1 MEDIQCIFCN
11 GNSNQ
16 IVIEENGY
24 KGRKCP
30 KCGLIFIS
38 PRPTFT
44 EILNLYAHDQA
55 QISAESHI
63 SKFFS
68 KRLYA
73 KHNLQIIKKYIKN
86 GSMLEIGAG
95 AGYFLDEARKEG
107 FEVYGI
113 ELNNIQADFIR
124 RKLRIHCEESPL
136 DISLFDVKK
145 FDIIYHCDI
154 VSHFYDPISEFQ
166 KINNKLKKNG
176 IVVFE
181 TGNLGDVKEEY
192 YKFVTNFQYP
202 DHLFFFSENN
212 LKKLLGV
219 TGFEFI
225 KIYRYSILPHLMI
238 FKMLKKIIDLIK
250 SKEKTRNINKTQN
263 ITRVPSSNISNP
275 KISRF
280 SLKQLIK
287 NAYHY
292 FFYLI
297 RYKIGYVMPK
307 KGRPQTVIVIARKS
321 K

>member
-44 EILNLYAHDQA
+44 EILNLYAHDHA

-63 SKFFS
+63 SNSFS

-95 AGYFLDEARKEG
+95 AGYFLEEARKEG

-124 RKLRIHCEESPL
+124 SKLGIHCEESPL
-136 DISLFDVKK
+136 DISLFDAKK

-154 VSHFYDPISEFQ
+154 ISHFYDPISEFQ
-166 KINNKLKKNG
+166 KINTKLKKNG

-181 TGNLGDVKEEY
+181 TGNFGDVKEEY
-192 YKFVTNFQYP
+192 YKFVVNFQYP
-202 DHLFFFSENN
+202 DHLFFFSDNN
-212 LKKLLGV
+212 LKKLLGL

-225 KIYRYSILPHLMI
+225 KIYRYSILPQLMI
-238 FKMLKKIIDLIK
+238 FKMLKKIIK
-250 SKEKTRNINKTQN
+250 SKEKTRNIDKTQS
-263 ITRVPSSNISNP
+263 ITGVLSSNISNP

-280 SLKQLIK
+280 SFKQLIK
-287 NAYHY
+287 NAYTY
-292 FFYLI
+292 FFYFI